1 MGVITRLIVLIAFIS
16 LSCSKQYPESETGEN
31 IYGQQIY
38 DLHAVDTVF
47 IPVDSTVSTFY
58 PIFQYYEHQDSC
70 WFVVYNSIDHT
81 IRFFNIKTKYE
92 ERSITLDLDGP
103 KTIPELQGLLVHN
116 LDSIFL
122 FSLITNDIFLINKN
136 GSIHDSFVVNEKII
150 DGPNGY
156 EIQVGD
162 FFNPS
167 FDYPLLTFW
176 IAPLIER
183 TQPEYYKYQIA
194 VDFDVN
200 ERKIARNYGN
210 YPKAYSEGFTY
221 FLLEDAGRLQSVDYD
236 IHYFLGSHKLFLHN
250 KQDKSLAKEVFAK
263 SIYLPEKISASMKK
277 RGVEPERQQ
286 QANYYIQTGRYSV
299 IRYDSH
305 NGLYYRF
312 VRHPQELKE
321 PSGLLNGKID
331 SKYSI
336 MILDST
342 FAVVGEYVLS
352 AKQFLEITS
361 FVSQG
366 LLWISANHPKN
377 SINHED
383 HLVFIRFKPV
393 LK

>member
-194 VDFDVN
+194 VDFNVN
-200 ERKIARNYGN
+200 ERKIARNYGIILKHIL
-210 YPKAYSEGFTY
+210 KALPIFY
-221 FLLEDAGRLQSVDYD
+221 LRMLDDLQSVDYD
-236 IHYFLGSHKLFLHN
+236 IHYFLGS
-250 KQDKSLAKEVFAK
+250 QT
-263 SIYLPEKISASMKK
+263 ISS
-277 RGVEPERQQ
+277 
-286 QANYYIQTGRYSV
+286 
-299 IRYDSH
+299 
-305 NGLYYRF
+305 
-312 VRHPQELKE
+312 
-321 PSGLLNGKID
+321 
-331 SKYSI
+331 
-336 MILDST
+336 
-342 FAVVGEYVLS
+342 
-352 AKQFLEITS
+352 
-361 FVSQG
+361 
-366 LLWISANHPKN
+366 
-377 SINHED
+377 
-383 HLVFIRFKPV
+383 
-393 LK
+393 